1 MPDLKKRFDELKNEC
16 KAKIFCIGLV
26 SDSEM
31 DWLYENCQAVIV
43 SSESEGNFPT
53 QLSEAIYFGRPFI
66 ASNLEVVL
74 EGLDNIES
82 SNLFESGSSE
92 DLYAKM
98 ENLLKNLSSEQFRAQ
113 ENRRNFNEKRLSM
126 AKSGILSVVNE
137 VFNGK

>member
-1 MPDLKKRFDELKNEC
+1 
-16 KAKIFCIGLV
+16 
-26 SDSEM
+26 M

-66 ASNLEVVL
+66 APNMEVVL

-82 SNLFESGSSE
+82 SILFESGSSE
-92 DLYAKM
+92 DLYTKM
-98 ENLLKNLSSEQFRAQ
+98 EYLLKNLSSEQLRAQ
-113 ENRRNFNEKRLSM
+113 ENRQNFNEKRLSM